1 MNYEKPKIIA
11 IANAV
16 QAVQSAAKMGEHFDT
31 QPSNAA
37 YTSEE

>member
-1 MNYEKPKIIA
+1 
-11 IANAV
+11 
-16 QAVQSAAKMGEHFDT
+16 VQSAAKMGEHFDT